1 MLYFLI
7 PICLVG
13 QASYIYFNTKKK
25 NKIALLSKTI
35 ASISFVCFAYFNSAF
50 SFNLIVI
57 GMIFD
62 AIGDILLGLRNLFLE
77 KTMFYIGAVSFM
89 IGHIFYIFYILVKVK
104 SLIVY
109 ALIAAIILV
118 YLTLKLIK
126 SLCQLTKSQNIIAIV
141 YLSLIFLILTFSV
154 CAYLNCLNNKWLVFM
169 FGVILYATSDVLL
182 IINNYAI
189 KNNWLHP
196 TYSFLYYVGQLL
208 VAFSLLL

>member
-1 MLYFLI
+1 MSYILI

-13 QASYIYFNTKKK
+13 QASYIYFNTKRK
-25 NKIALLSKTI
+25 NTIALLSKII

-62 AIGDILLGLRNLFLE
+62 ALGDALLGIRNIIAE
-77 KTMFYIGAVSFM
+77 KKMFYLGALSFM
-89 IGHIFYIFYILVKVK
+89 IGHVFYIFHVLVKVK

-109 ALIAAIILV
+109 ALILATILV

-126 SLCQLTKSQNIIAIV
+126 KLCRISKTQNIIAII
-141 YLSLIFLILTFSV
+141 YLSLVFIILTLGI
-154 CAYLNCLNNKWLVFM
+154 CAYMNCLNNKWLLFM
-169 FGVILYATSDVLL
+169 IGSFLYATSDVLL
-182 IINNYAI
+182 IIYNYAI

-196 TYSFLYYVGQLL
+196 LYSCLYYVGQLL
-208 VAFSLLL
+208 IAFSLMF